1 MPLTARSLL
10 VVKDGN
16 PPEHNDDSA
25 AADPTRGRF
34 AISDGATE
42 GGFSRIWSRLLVDQ
56 FIHSTDAR
64 PDDWAKWLPAAQ
76 QRWLAELQ
84 AIDIPWYGEQQFEQ
98 GSFATFLGLVV
109 REPNESGCSWQAV
122 AVGDSCL
129 FQTRAGKLLQA
140 FPLDK
145 SQQFN
150 TTPKLVGS
158 RSSLAEIADKRSA
171 LAEGTAEPHDHLWL
185 ISDALAHWCLA
196 RTEAGNP
203 PWNELSSLLSSS
215 NSDAAFHEW
224 INQLRTTGGLHN
236 DDVTL
241 LGIEL
246 GGER

>member
-1 MPLTARSLL
+1 MPFTTRSLL
-10 VVKDGN
+10 IVKDGN

-25 AADPTRGRF
+25 AADSTQRRF

-56 FIHSTDAR
+56 FVLNTDAR
-64 PDDWAKWLPAAQ
+64 PDEWARWLPAAQ

-109 REPNESGCSWQAV
+109 SELNDSGCSWQAV

-129 FQTRAGKLLQA
+129 FQTRGGKLLRA

-158 RSSLAEIADKRSA
+158 RSPFVEIADKRSA
-171 LAEGTAEPHDHLWL
+171 LAEGTAEPDDHLWL
-185 ISDALAHWCLA
+185 ISDALARWCLA
-196 RTEAGNP
+196 QTEAGNP
-203 PWNELSSLLSSS
+203 PWDELRSLLSPSKP
-215 NSDAAFHEW
+215 DAAFHEW
-224 INQLRTTGGLHN
+224 VNQLRATRGLHN

-246 GGER
+246 DGER